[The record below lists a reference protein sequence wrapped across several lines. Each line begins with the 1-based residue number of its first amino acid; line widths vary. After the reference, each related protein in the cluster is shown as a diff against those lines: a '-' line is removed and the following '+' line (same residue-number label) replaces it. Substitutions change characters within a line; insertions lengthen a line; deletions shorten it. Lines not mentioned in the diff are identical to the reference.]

1 MTPTPT
7 PRATA
12 SAFLPG
18 PLLASLMG
26 LVLAWPAAGAW
37 SQTAPRAPAEA
48 AAGSGA
54 AASAQ
59 PAPSSRLDAPL
70 FYQLLI
76 GELELRQGQPATAY
90 AVLLDAARRTR
101 DESLYERAV
110 DIALK
115 AQAGNEALVA
125 ATAWRQALPASLAA
139 VRAQVRILLA
149 LNRLGAMGEPLR
161 RLIELTPDEE
171 RPGTIAALPRLL
183 RGHPDPRAALQLMQS
198 VLIPLAERPAT
209 RIPAQLALAR
219 ALMQAGQ
226 SAPALALARDVAQ
239 RQPDAPGPALLALEM
254 LDSSPESEAL
264 VLQYLGQAQA
274 EPQVRQSYA
283 QWLAL
288 RQRHGPALVQL
299 QRVTQALP
307 ESAGAWFQLGVVA
320 ADIQERAQATAA
332 LQRFLDLDTAQAQA
346 QARVGAAAST
356 AVSERAGPAGSGEPE
371 REDGSARE
379 EEEAEA
385 REAGR
390 QALQIQQA
398 RRNRARLLLSQLAI
412 DQGDF
417 AAAQRWLQ
425 AMEGQAAGLEVQSRR
440 ALILARQG
448 KLDQARALIRSAPQ
462 ANAAEA
468 LGKLLAEA
476 QLLRTLDRWKDA
488 RSVLMRAREQH
499 PQDTDV
505 LYELALVL
513 ERMGQHEEME
523 RHLRRILELRPDHHH
538 AYNALGYSLAER
550 GVRLEEAQRLIERA
564 LELAPGDP
572 FITDSMGWVLFRQGQ
587 AGKAVELLR
596 QAYEARPDTEIGVH
610 LGEVLW
616 SLGQRDEA
624 RRIWR
629 ASRDR
634 DAQNKLLRDTLARIK
649 VDL

>member
-18 PLLASLMG
+18 PFLASLLG

-264 VLQYLGQAQA
+264 LLQYLGQAQA

-346 QARVGAAAST
+346 QARAGAAAST
-356 AVSERAGPAGSGEPE
+356 AVSGRAGPAGSGEPE
-371 REDGSARE
+371 REDGSAPE

>member
-1 MTPTPT
+1 MTSTPTR
-7 PRATA
+7 RATA

-18 PLLASLMG
+18 PLSASLLG
-26 LVLAWPAAGAW
+26 LALAWPAAGAW

-48 AAGSGA
+48 VTGSGTE
-54 AASAQ
+54 ASAQ
-59 PAPSSRLDAPL
+59 PAPLSRLDAPL

-254 LDSSPESEAL
+254 LDISPESETL

-371 REDGSARE
+371 REDGSAPE

-462 ANAAEA
+462 AN
-468 LGKLLAEA
+468 
-476 QLLRTLDRWKDA
+476 
-488 RSVLMRAREQH
+488 
-499 PQDTDV
+499 
-505 LYELALVL
+505 
-513 ERMGQHEEME
+513 
-523 RHLRRILELRPDHHH
+523 
-538 AYNALGYSLAER
+538 
-550 GVRLEEAQRLIERA
+550 
-564 LELAPGDP
+564 
-572 FITDSMGWVLFRQGQ
+572 
-587 AGKAVELLR
+587 
-596 QAYEARPDTEIGVH
+596 
-610 LGEVLW
+610 
-616 SLGQRDEA
+616 
-624 RRIWR
+624 
-629 ASRDR
+629 
-634 DAQNKLLRDTLARIK
+634 
-649 VDL
+649 

>member
-1 MTPTPT
+1 MTSTDT
-7 PRATA
+7 RRTAA

-18 PLLASLMG
+18 PLSGSLLASLLGSLLG
-26 LVLAWPAAGAW
+26 LALAWPAAGAW
-37 SQTAPRAPAEA
+37 AQTTPRAPAEPA
-48 AAGSGA
+48 TASGAAGSE
-54 AASAQ
+54 Q
-59 PAPSSRLDAPL
+59 PVPSSRLDAPL

-149 LNRLGAMGEPLR
+149 LNRLGALGEPLR

-171 RPGTIAALPRLL
+171 RAGTIAALPRLL

-198 VLIPLAERPAT
+198 VLIPLAERPVT

-254 LDSSPESEAL
+254 LDQAPESEAL

-307 ESAGAWFQLGVVA
+307 QSAGAWFQLGVVA

-332 LQRFLDLDTAQAQA
+332 LQRFLELDTAQ
-346 QARVGAAAST
+346 
-356 AVSERAGPAGSGEPE
+356 PE
-371 REDGSARE
+371 QDDGSALE
-379 EEEAEA
+379 GDAAGA
-385 REAGR
+385 RESRR
-390 QALQIQQA
+390 QALQIQEA

-417 AAAQRWLQ
+417 ATAQRWLQ
-425 AMEGQAAGLEVQSRR
+425 ALEGQPTGLEVQSRR

-448 KLDQARALIRSAPQ
+448 KLDQARSLIRTAPQ
-462 ANAAEA
+462 SNAADA
-468 LGKLLAEA
+468 LGRLLAEA
-476 QLLRTLDRWKDA
+476 QLLRTVERWKDA
-488 RSVLMRAREQH
+488 RSVLNRALEQH

-513 ERMGQHEEME
+513 ERMGLHDEME

-587 AGKAVELLR
+587 ASKAVELLR
-596 QAYEARPDTEIGVH
+596 QAYEARPDAEIGVH

-629 ASRDR
+629 ESRER
-634 DAQNKLLRDTLARIK
+634 DARNKLLRDTLARFK

>member
-346 QARVGAAAST
+346 QARAGAAAST
-356 AVSERAGPAGSGEPE
+356 AVSGRAGPAGSGEPE
-371 REDGSARE
+371 REDGSAPE